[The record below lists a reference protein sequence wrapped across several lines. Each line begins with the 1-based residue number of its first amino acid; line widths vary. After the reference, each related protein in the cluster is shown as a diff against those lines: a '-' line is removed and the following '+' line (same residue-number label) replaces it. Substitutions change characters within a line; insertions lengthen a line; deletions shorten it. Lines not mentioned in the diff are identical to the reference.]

1 MRTTIDIDDDLLEMA
16 KDLARARKEPAGR
29 VISDL
34 LREALARPV
43 ALREFE
49 VVDGIPLLK
58 ATGAVVT
65 SELVERLLHEA
76 DLEDAGFESS
86 RD

>member
-1 MRTTIDIDDDLLEMA
+1 MRTTIDIDDDLREIA
-16 KDLARARKEPAGR
+16 KDLAKARKEPAGR

-34 LREALARPV
+34 LREALTRPV

-49 VVDGIPLLK
+49 VVDGIALLK

-76 DLEDAGFESS
+76 DLEDAGLEAS